1 MITEIL
7 LLWNKIIGPNTLS
20 PQSVSVIKWTGAL
33 GFVYGSALLPFR
45 TYNFKFI

>member
-7 LLWNKIIGPNTLS
+7 LLWNKIIGP
-20 PQSVSVIKWTGAL
+20 KGAL